1 MRRLAFFTLTAAA
14 LCLLPAVPFAGVRAQ
29 QKQEAAKTAAAG
41 GAGAAEADK
50 ILAAFR
56 AKETEF
62 RRQLNGYG
70 FKREAIIQSI
80 GMGGQ
85 VTGEYQRISYI
96 TFDAQGKQREKI
108 ITMPIPTLK
117 TDPADLE
124 DLNTIQVYGIE
135 AGRIDQYKFTFVGRE
150 RIDELDTYAFD
161 VEPRVMPDPKKS
173 QERFFQ
179 GRIWIDDR
187 DMQVVKAKG
196 KGVPQGK
203 QRFPTFETYREQVDG
218 RYWFPSYTYADDQ
231 LVHSDGSV
239 LRIRMRVRFTDYITP
254 PGPEMIPDADTVASP
269 QPPKKKS

>member
-1 MRRLAFFTLTAAA
+1 MRRLAFFTLTVAA
-14 LCLLPAVPFAGVRAQ
+14 LCLLAATPFVDVLAQ
-29 QKQEAAKTAAAG
+29 QKQDAAKTAAVTG
-41 GAGAAEADK
+41 GTAATEADK

-96 TFDAQGKQREKI
+96 TFDAAGKQREKI

-124 DLNTIQVYGIE
+124 DLNTIQVFGIE
-135 AGRIDQYKFTFVGRE
+135 AGKIDQYKFTFVARE

-218 RYWFPSYTYADDQ
+218 RYWFPSYTYADDK
-231 LVHSDGSV
+231 LVHADGTV
-239 LRIRMRVRFTDYITP
+239 LRIRMRVRFTDYVTP
-254 PGPEMIPDADTVASP
+254 PGQEMIPDANMVA
-269 QPPKKKS
+269 QPPIKKS

>member
-1 MRRLAFFTLTAAA
+1 MRRLAFFTLTVAA
-14 LCLLPAVPFAGVRAQ
+14 LCLLPAIPFAATSAQ
-29 QKQEAAKTAAAG
+29 QKQEAANRSAG
-41 GAGAAEADK
+41 TGAEADK

-62 RRQLNGYG
+62 RRVLNGYG

-96 TFDAQGKQREKI
+96 TFDSQGKQREKI

-117 TDPADLE
+117 TEPADLE
-124 DLNTIQVYGIE
+124 DLNTIQVFGIE
-135 AGRIDQYKFTFVGRE
+135 AAKIDQYKFTYVGRE
-150 RIDELDTYAFD
+150 RIDELDTYMFD

-179 GRIWIDDR
+179 GRIWIDDH

-196 KGVPQGK
+196 KGVPQSK
-203 QRFPTFETYREQVDG
+203 QQRFPTFETYREQVDG

-231 LVHSDGSV
+231 MVLSNGDV

-254 PGPEMIPDADTVASP
+254 PGQEMIPAADSVTTP